1 MILYY
6 STKFHFIII
15 NSFRVIG
22 CGHFPP
28 PNPPPPPKVEP
39 LSKSPGGI
47 GLRCSGELRNLPL
60 QSQQRPVLVV
70 LNKGCGIIL
79 KKALTASSIHAISIS
94 SATSK
99 VRGMMRKRKEMWEGK
114 RARDIMLFMSYHVC
128 YIT

>member
-6 STKFHFIII
+6 STKFHFNIII
-15 NSFRVIG
+15 SFRVIG
-22 CGHFPP
+22 RGHFPP
-28 PNPPPPPKVEP
+28 PSPPKVEP
-39 LSKSPGGI
+39 LLKSPGGI

-128 YIT
+128 YRT